1 MILWDVIN
9 CFVLIF
15 DESFVDLFQ
24 GEITDFSRN
33 NNQVKY
39 KINLT
44 AQLKSGDAKQ
54 ISWYTTNSKDG
65 KFEYVSISTDWIN
78 LVQKGDAHPYS
89 TYKLPLN
96 DGVLSPISLCK
107 SKFIWLNG
115 K

>member
-54 ISWYTTNSKDG
+54 IS
-65 KFEYVSISTDWIN
+65 
-78 LVQKGDAHPYS
+78 
-89 TYKLPLN
+89 
-96 DGVLSPISLCK
+96 
-107 SKFIWLNG
+107 
-115 K
+115 